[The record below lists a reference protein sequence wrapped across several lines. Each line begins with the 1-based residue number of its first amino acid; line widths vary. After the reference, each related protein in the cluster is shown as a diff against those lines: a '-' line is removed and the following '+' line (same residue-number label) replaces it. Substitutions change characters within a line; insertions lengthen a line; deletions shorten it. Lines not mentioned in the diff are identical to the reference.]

1 MTFNRRSQKTFAKA
15 ITLGWLFF
23 LAPVSGWAQVPTP
36 MERRPQATR
45 AELESTL
52 VEIEKITGPGSVYSD
67 EIKRQKQL
75 EAALIRQRL
84 QEGDIQVGDQLQITL
99 SVPTSPGA
107 APINGPFTIGPNQL
121 LTLPEIPPIPMRG
134 VLRSEVKAYLTEYLS
149 RLFRDQTVQVVST
162 IRLTI
167 VGGVGKPGFY
177 QLPAETPLPDA
188 IMAAG
193 GPGDEKALQES
204 IIRRSNEE
212 IVGEDEVAAAIRD
225 GLTLDQLNLRAGDEL
240 VVGQASSRNWFQT
253 LRTYMLIPGLI
264 VSFIGLL
271 RLTGII

>member
-1 MTFNRRSQKTFAKA
+1 MTSIHRAKA
-15 ITLGWLFF
+15 PVASLLTIGLFLVLG
-23 LAPVSGWAQVPTP
+23 PVPGTAQVPAP
-36 MERRPQATR
+36 MDRRPQATR

-52 VEIEKITGPGSVYSD
+52 VEIAKITGPGSVYSD

-99 SVPTSPGA
+99 SVPTSPSA
-107 APINGPFTIGPNQL
+107 APVNGPFTIGPNQM

-134 VLRSEVKAYLTEYLS
+134 VLRSEVKDYLTEYLS

-167 VGGVGKPGFY
+167 VGGIGKPGFY
-177 QLPAETPLPDA
+177 QLPAEMPLPDA
-188 IMAAG
+188 IMQAG
-193 GPGDEKALQES
+193 GPRDEKALQETV
-204 IIRRSNEE
+204 IRRSNEE
-212 IVGEDEVAAAIRD
+212 ILGEDEVAAAIRD

-240 VVGQASSRNWFQT
+240 VVGEDSKRNWQQT
-253 LRTYMLIPGLI
+253 LRTYMLIPGIILSLAG
-264 VSFIGLL
+264 VL
-271 RLTGII
+271 RLVGVI

>member
-1 MTFNRRSQKTFAKA
+1 MTSKRRASQLSAGLLTFGILILNA
-15 ITLGWLFF
+15 
-23 LAPVSGWAQVPTP
+23 VSGWAQVTPT
-36 MERRPQATR
+36 MDRRPQATR

-52 VEIEKITGPGSVYSD
+52 AEIERIAASPAYSD

-75 EAALIRQRL
+75 EASMIRQRL
-84 QEGDIQVGDQLQITL
+84 VEGDILVGDQLQITL
-99 SVPTSPGA
+99 SIPTTPGA
-107 APINGPFTIGPNQL
+107 APINGPFTVGPNQML
-121 LTLPEIPPIPMRG
+121 QLPDIPPIPMRG
-134 VLRSEVKAYLTEYLS
+134 VLRSEVKTYLTEYLA

-193 GPGDEKALQES
+193 GPGDEKALSET

-212 IVGEDEVAAAIRD
+212 ILGEDEVAAAIRD

-240 VVGQASSRNWFQT
+240 VVGQETNRNWFQT
-253 LRTYMLIPGLI
+253 MRTFMLIPGLI
-264 VSFIGLL
+264 LSFVGLL
-271 RLTGII
+271 RLAGII